1 MTGTIHNFV
10 YKPVV
15 KTFVCED
22 CGMTPDEI
30 LNEEIEATLEHRQ
43 PIFVTSHN

>member
-10 YKPVV
+10 YKPAL

-22 CGMTPDEI
+22 CGMTPEEI
-30 LNEEIEATLEHRQ
+30 LNEEVEALKEHRE
-43 PIFVTSHN
+43 PIFVALHS